1 MARQMLHLV
10 SMRPVSILFVMAGL
24 GFLVV
29 LHKQDAPEGTNLKMK
44 VSQRPKAAKSNWMKR
59 SLDTSRTVA
68 NTVKEQRREDEV
80 Q

>member
-10 SMRPVSILFVMAGL
+10 GMRPVSILFVMAGL

-44 VSQRPKAAKSNWMKR
+44 ASQRPKAAKSNWMKR